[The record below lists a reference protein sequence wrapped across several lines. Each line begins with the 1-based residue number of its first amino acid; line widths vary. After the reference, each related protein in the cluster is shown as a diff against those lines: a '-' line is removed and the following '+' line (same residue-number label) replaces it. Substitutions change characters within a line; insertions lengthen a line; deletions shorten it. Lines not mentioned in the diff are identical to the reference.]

1 MKYRQK
7 LAAILLVWTSLVF
20 CALPAFAQSPD
31 ALSLLPGAEQWQ
43 PYLDQSPLDPAA
55 FARDPLSALR
65 QLFQSSFWET
75 LRLSIRSC
83 ADTLVFLLLAA
94 VLSLLISGTEGR
106 ELLELAAA
114 AGCGVLLWGRL
125 FTLADEL
132 CAQLEEWRGFLL
144 GFLPVYA
151 GVLCMGGETA
161 AGTAASGFL
170 LTALC
175 FLAQCLAA
183 LLRPLLQCYLALSMT
198 SCLCTGDGLPSFCK
212 AVGKALRQAL
222 SWAGKAFGF
231 LLGLQRAAAFQ
242 IDRAALR
249 AGQLAAGSVP
259 IVGDTLSDASGA
271 ILAAVQLLKS
281 GLGFAAIGFLTLE
294 FLPLYLGMLAQLAL
308 LYGCSLFCDLTEIHR
323 CRTLFD
329 CFAEAVRCMAAA
341 TALFFGL
348 AVLGTALLFVV
359 GGG

>member
-1 MKYRQK
+1 MKYKRK
-7 LAAILLVWTSLVF
+7 LAALFLVWTSLVL
-20 CALPAFAQSPD
+20 CALPAFAQSSD
-31 ALSLLPGAEQWQ
+31 ALLLLPGAEQWQ

-55 FARDPLSALR
+55 LASDPLSALR
-65 QLFQSSFWET
+65 KLFPSSLWET
-75 LRLSIRSC
+75 LQTSIRSC
-83 ADTLVFLLLAA
+83 ADALVFLLLAA
-94 VLSLLISGTEGR
+94 VLSLLVSGAEGR
-106 ELLELAAA
+106 ELLDLAAA
-114 AGCGVLLWGRL
+114 GGCGVLLWGRL
-125 FTLADEL
+125 FTLADGL
-132 CAQLEEWRGFLL
+132 CTQLEEWRGFLL

-161 AGTAASGFL
+161 AGGAASGFF

-183 LLRPLLQCYLALSMT
+183 VLRPLLQCYLALSMT
-198 SCLCTGDGLPSFCK
+198 SCLCSGDGLPAFCK
-212 AVGKALRQAL
+212 AVGEALRQAL
-222 SWAGKAFGF
+222 GWAGKALVF
-231 LLGLQRAAAFQ
+231 LLGLQRAATFQ

-281 GLGFAAIGFLTLE
+281 GLGLAAIGFLTVE
-294 FLPLYLGMLAQLAL
+294 FLPFYLGILAQLAL
-308 LYGCSLFCDLTEIHR
+308 LYGCSLFCGLTEIHR
-323 CRTLFD
+323 CRALFD